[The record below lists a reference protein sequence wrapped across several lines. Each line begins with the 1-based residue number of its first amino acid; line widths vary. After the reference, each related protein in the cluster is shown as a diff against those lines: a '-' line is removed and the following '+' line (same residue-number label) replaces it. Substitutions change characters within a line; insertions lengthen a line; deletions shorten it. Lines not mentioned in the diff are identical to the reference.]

1 MSKGKILMTVSEYR
15 FFTGHGTGINNL
27 CLGLKDL
34 GFEMAIGA
42 FKFHDK
48 PPEGIDMVNLKKI
61 NFFSEEVK
69 KFDIIHNNH
78 PKLNYYSL
86 FSPKPFIF
94 HLYGAS
100 NKIQEL
106 NIKLSILLCKNK
118 ISKILAISN
127 SVVYQVSNAVDKI
140 PIKVIYL
147 GVDTTYFNTD
157 LKKKFT
163 KGKPQLLFVG
173 VLYPHKNVDMLID
186 SMHHIL
192 KKFPNVHLQIVGKGN
207 EYQKLKLKIEN
218 EQLKSNIELLG
229 NIEKEELRDRYASC
243 DVYVTASKHEMLDLP
258 AIEAMACGKPVILSD
273 IPVHNELINK
283 SKGGL
288 IFNHENVDDLNK
300 KIQIILE
307 KKQDFS
313 SNGVQFAK
321 ENDWKEV
328 TKKIALIYDELL
340 SVTK

>member
-1 MSKGKILMTVSEYR
+1 MAKGKILMTVSEYR

-106 NIKLSILLCKNK
+106 NVKLSILLCKNK

-127 SVVYQVSNAVDKI
+127 SVVYQVNNAINKI
-140 PIKVIYL
+140 PIKVVYL
-147 GVDTTYFNTD
+147 GVDTKYFNVN
-157 LKKKFT
+157 LERKFH
-163 KGKPQLLFVG
+163 KGQPQLLFVG
-173 VLYPHKNVDMLID
+173 VLYPHKNVEMLIG
-186 SMHHIL
+186 SMHDIL
-192 KKFPNVHLQIVGKGN
+192 KKFPNSHLQIVGNGS
-207 EYQKLKLKIEN
+207 EYLKLKQKIEN
-218 EQLKSNIELLG
+218 EQLKSNVELLG

-258 AIEAMACGKPVILSD
+258 AIEAMSCGKPVVLSD
-273 IPVHNELINK
+273 IPVHKEIIK
-283 SKGGL
+283 ESKGGE
-288 IFNHENVDDLNK
+288 IFSLNN
-300 KIQIILE
+300 E
-307 KKQDFS
+307 KNLRIMIEKCIKNS
-313 SNGVQFAK
+313 KEIGEKGRQFAEK
-321 ENDWKEV
+321 NDWKEV
-328 TKKIALIYDELL
+328 SKKIALIYNELL
-340 SVTK
+340 KL

>member
-1 MSKGKILMTVSEYR
+1 MAKGKILMTVSEYR

-48 PPEGIDMVNLKKI
+48 PPEGIDMVNLKKT

-100 NKIQEL
+100 NKIQEI
-106 NIKLSILLCKNK
+106 NVKLSILLCKRK
-118 ISKILAISN
+118 ISRILAISH
-127 SVVYQVSNAVDKI
+127 SVTYQVNNAINKI

-147 GVDTTYFNTD
+147 GVDTKYFNTN
-157 LKKKFT
+157 LEKKFV
-163 KGKPQLLFVG
+163 KGNPQLLFVG
-173 VLYPHKNVDMLID
+173 VLYPHKNVNLLID
-186 SMHHIL
+186 SIHDLL
-192 KKFPNVHLQIVGKGN
+192 KKFPNTHLQIVGNGSEFLNLKQKIKN
-207 EYQKLKLKIEN
+207 EKLE
-218 EQLKSNIELLG
+218 SNVELLG

-258 AIEAMACGKPVILSD
+258 AIEAMSCGKPVVLSD
-273 IPVHNELINK
+273 IPVHKEIIEKSGGGRIFSIN
-283 SKGGL
+283 
-288 IFNHENVDDLNK
+288 NK
-300 KIQIILE
+300 KNMSEMIENCLE
-307 KKQDFS
+307 NYQEIGEK
-313 SNGVQFAK
+313 GRQFAK
-321 ENDWKEV
+321 ENNWAKIS
-328 TKKIALIYDELL
+328 KKVSMIYDELL
-340 SVTK
+340 

>member
-27 CLGLKDL
+27 CLGLKEL
-34 GFEMAIGA
+34 GYEMAIGA

-48 PPEGIDMVNLKKI
+48 PPEGIDMINLKKT

-100 NKIQEL
+100 NKIQEI
-106 NIKLSILLCKNK
+106 NVKLSILFCKNK
-118 ISKILAISN
+118 ISRILAISN
-127 SVVYQVSNAVDKI
+127 SVVYQVSNAVGKI
-140 PIKVIYL
+140 PIEVIYL
-147 GVDTTYFNTD
+147 GVDTKYFNTN
-157 LKKKFT
+157 LEQKFV
-163 KGKPQLLFVG
+163 KGKPQLFFVG
-173 VLYPHKNVDMLID
+173 VLYPHKNVEMLID

-192 KKFPNVHLQIVGKGN
+192 KKFPKAHLQIVGKGN
-207 EYQKLKLKIEN
+207 EYFNLKQKIKN
-218 EQLKSNIELLG
+218 EQLESSVEILG

-258 AIEAMACGKPVILSD
+258 AIEAMSCGKPVVLSN
-273 IPVHNELINK
+273 IPVHKEIIEKSNAGKIFDINDKK
-283 SKGGL
+283 SLGDIVEKCIKNSKEIGEKGR
-288 IFNHENVDDLNK
+288 
-300 KIQIILE
+300 
-307 KKQDFS
+307 
-313 SNGVQFAK
+313 QFAE
-321 ENDWKEV
+321 ENDWIKV
-328 TKKIALIYDELL
+328 SKKVAKIYDGLL
-340 SVTK
+340 